1 MQFKIFFKSGIVIA
15 MGNLNAKEI
24 PDNTLL
30 SHVMENSGVDA
41 DCGNAEADR

>member
-15 MGNLNAKEI
+15 MGNLNAKEV

-30 SHVMENSGVDA
+30 SYVMGNHSVD
-41 DCGNAEADR
+41 R